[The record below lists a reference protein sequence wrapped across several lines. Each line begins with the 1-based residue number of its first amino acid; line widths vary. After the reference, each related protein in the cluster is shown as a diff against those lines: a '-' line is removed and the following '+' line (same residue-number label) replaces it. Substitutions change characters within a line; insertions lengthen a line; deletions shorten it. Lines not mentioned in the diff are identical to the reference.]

1 MNASGATAGEEPIKE
16 EKEEVKLGLYPWLVL
31 GITVLVRVMVQW
43 QRSIFSYAYGYTGTG
58 L

>member
-1 MNASGATAGEEPIKE
+1 MSANETMDEEKPIQEVKE
-16 EKEEVKLGLYPWLVL
+16 EDKMGLYPWLVL